1 MSFGGPREKREL
13 THTLAVLRTPP
24 YMFKTAS
31 HHR

>member
-1 MSFGGPREKREL
+1 MSFDGPCEKREL
-13 THTLAVLRTPP
+13 THTLAVRQTPA